1 MTARIPDSLE
11 RLTQADLIGVV
22 RELIGEVVRLRAENE
37 KLSGALARLK
47 VEHQAVKDEL
57 ARLKNLPPR
66 PPQKPSGMD
75 KATER
80 GGSEGGNKSAKG
92 EKSRRRRGSQLD
104 KLTIGATIVVRAQA
118 PVGSRHK
125 GYEEIVV
132 QDLNLSPQ
140 VTRYRRE
147 RWETPEGKTII
158 AKLDPGIVGGYG
170 PNLHRLVLA
179 LHFSGQVT
187 CERIV
192 ALLNGMGIMISKRQ
206 VVRLLAAKLEIF
218 RAEDEAVLK
227 AGLVGAY
234 VTVDDTG
241 ARHAGKSGYTT
252 QIGSDTFTV
261 FRTGPSKS
269 RQAFLSR
276 LCGGVALHVIND
288 AALGYMKD
296 RQLPQAVIDK
306 LADHKERIFARPE
319 DWERHLQALGLTDL
333 KVAPDPVLIASEG
346 ALWGAIRHQGLLPD
360 TVIVSD
366 DAGQFRV
373 GVHAL
378 CWVHAERLV
387 HKLVPA
393 NDKQRNAIE
402 VAKRMIWWFYGSLK
416 EYKLAPSPQQAEVL
430 RARFDRIFKRG
441 GTGYVML
448 DRLLRRLFRNKDGL
462 LRVLDRPEIPLNTNA
477 SENDIRAL
485 VTKRK
490 ISGGTVSD
498 KGRDTRDIMLGLAK
512 TCMKLKLSFY
522 DYLGSRLG
530 LPSPPIPP
538 LAGLIR
544 PAPS

>member
-1 MTARIPDSLE
+1 MATGIPDSLE
-11 RLTQADLIGVV
+11 RLAPADLIGVV
-22 RELIGEVVRLRAENE
+22 RELIGEIGRVRAENE
-37 KLSGALARLK
+37 KLSGALTKLK
-47 VEHQAVKDEL
+47 AEHQAAKDEL

-80 GGSEGGNKSAKG
+80 GGADGGKSPKG
-92 EKSRRRRGSQLD
+92 EKSSRRRGSQLD
-104 KLTIGATIVVRAQA
+104 KLTIGATVVVRAKA
-118 PVGSRHK
+118 PAGARHK

-140 VTRYRRE
+140 VTRSRRD
-147 RWETPEGKTII
+147 RWETPEGETII
-158 AKLDPGIVGGYG
+158 APLDPGIVGGYG

-192 ALLNGMGIMISKRQ
+192 ALVNGMGVLISKRQ
-206 VVRLLAAKLEIF
+206 VVRLLTAKLETF

-227 AGLVGAY
+227 AGLGGAF

-269 RQAFLSR
+269 RLAFLSR
-276 LCGGVALHVIND
+276 LCGGTALYVISE

-306 LADHKERIFARPE
+306 FADHEARIFSCSE

-333 KVAPDPVLIASEG
+333 KVTPDPVLIASEA

-393 NDKQRNAIE
+393 NDKQRNAVE
-402 VAKRMIWWFYGSLK
+402 VAKRMIWWFYGCLK
-416 EYKLAPSPQQAEVL
+416 QYKQAPSPQQAEVL
-430 RARFDRIFKRG
+430 RRRFDRIFKRG

-448 DRLLRRLFRNKDGL
+448 DRLLRRLFRNKDAL

-477 SENDIRAL
+477 SENDIRAF

-490 ISGGTVSD
+490 ISGGTISER
-498 KGRDTRDIMLGLAK
+498 GRDARDIMLGLAK

-522 DYLGSRLG
+522 DFLGARLG
-530 LPSPPIPP
+530 LPGTKIPP
-538 LAGLIR
+538 LAELIR
-544 PAPS
+544 PTPS

>member
-1 MTARIPDSLE
+1 MAARIPDSLE
-11 RLTQADLIGVV
+11 RLTPAELIGVV
-22 RELIGEVVRLRAENE
+22 RELIGEVGRLRAENE
-37 KLSGALARLK
+37 KLSGALAKLK
-47 VEHQAVKDEL
+47 GEHQAVKDEL
-57 ARLKNLPPR
+57 ARLKKLPPR

-75 KATER
+75 NATDQ
-80 GGSEGGNKSAKG
+80 GGSGGGAKSPGG
-92 EKSRRRRGSQLD
+92 EKSPRRRGSQLD
-104 KLTIGATIVVRAQA
+104 KLTIDATVVVRAKVPA
-118 PVGSRHK
+118 GSRHK

-132 QDLNLSPQ
+132 QDLRLSPQ

-147 RWETPEGKTII
+147 RWETPEGKRII
-158 AKLDPGIVGGYG
+158 AALDPGIVGGYG
-170 PNLHRLVLA
+170 PNLHRFVLA

-192 ALLNGMGIMISKRQ
+192 ALLNGMGVLISKRQ
-206 VVRLLAAKLEIF
+206 VVRLLTAKLETF
-218 RAEDEAVLK
+218 RTEDEAVLK
-227 AGLVGAY
+227 AGLGGAY

-269 RQAFLSR
+269 RLAFLSR
-276 LCGGVALHVIND
+276 LCGGTALYVIND

-306 LADHKERIFARPE
+306 LADHKEHIFSRPE
-319 DWERHLQALGLTDL
+319 DWERHLQALGLADL
-333 KVAPDPVLIASEG
+333 KVTPDPVLIASEG
-346 ALWGAIRHQGLLPD
+346 ALWGAICHQGLLPD

-402 VAKRMIWWFYGSLK
+402 VAKRMIWWFYRSLK
-416 EYKLAPSPQQAEVL
+416 EYKLAPSPQQAQVL

-448 DRLLRRLFRNKDGL
+448 DRLLRRLFRHKDAL

-477 SENDIRAL
+477 SENDIRAF

-498 KGRDTRDIMLGLAK
+498 RGRDARDIMLGLAK

-522 DYLGSRLG
+522 DFLGSRLG
-530 LPSPPIPP
+530 LPGTQIPH
-538 LAGLIR
+538 LAELIR